1 MTEKRLQFI
10 NLDKKN
16 PDKREVLERKGD
28 FNEIYKE
35 FINEKAK
42 EQSSRCS
49 QCGVPFCQ
57 VHCPLSNNIPDWL
70 KLTAEGRLKEA
81 YELAQSTNNMPE
93 VCGRI
98 CPQDRLCEGNC
109 VIEQSGHGTVTIG
122 SIEKFITEN
131 AWENKWV
138 EPIKIKLEKNQSVG
152 IIGAGPAGL
161 ACAEQLRKEGYQV
174 TIYDRYDRP
183 GAGHACGHHLFGA
196 ASAWAAVAVKEWLVK
211 NNIKGTIRF
220 YGTPAE
226 EGGSGKVYMVRE
238 GLFNDVDVVLHW
250 HPDDNNSANSR
261 TSNANKSAR
270 FTFKGISAHAAGS
283 PEQGRSALDGVEAMN
298 HMVNMMREHIPQ
310 ESRIHYVITKGG
322 LAPNVVPDI
331 AEVYYYVR
339 HPKMSV
345 VDELFMRVANA
356 ASGAAMGTDTNMSYE
371 IMHGNFSLLPNDTI
385 QKIVHKNLESFGGIT
400 YDKSENEYANE
411 IYKTFIKPDNEIG
424 SQENIR
430 PFTTS
435 HGYGSTDVGDVSWNV
450 PTAGLRT
457 ATWVPGTASHSWQA
471 VASGGTSIGLKGA
484 ELAAKVLAKSAVEIL
499 SNQSIIDQAKNEQK
513 LRVGENFN
521 YKPLLGDRK
530 PPLDYRKVN

>member
-1 MTEKRLQFI
+1 MGR
-10 NLDKKN
+10 KKN
-16 PDKREVLERKGD
+16 IFQRKSIGFITFVLISNIIVAED
-28 FNEIYKE
+28 IIHS
-35 FINEKAK
+35 INEHKNNFEDVALEIWEFAELGYQEIK
-42 EQSSRCS
+42 SSNRLAES
-49 QCGVPFCQ
+49 LENQGFKIEKGVAGIPTAFIAEF
-57 VHCPLSNNIPDWL
+57 NNGGPVIGILGEFDALP
-70 KLTAEGRLKEA
+70 G
-81 YELAQSTNNMPE
+81 LAQTNSPFKEVINNST
-93 VCGRI
+93 
-98 CPQDRLCEGNC
+98 
-109 VIEQSGHGTVTIG
+109 
-122 SIEKFITEN
+122 
-131 AWENKWV
+131 
-138 EPIKIKLEKNQSVG
+138 
-152 IIGAGPAGL
+152 
-161 ACAEQLRKEGYQV
+161 
-174 TIYDRYDRP
+174 

-196 ASAWAAVAVKEWLVK
+196 ASAWAAVAIKEWLVK
-211 NNIKGTIRF
+211 NNMKGTIRF

-238 GLFNDVDVVLHW
+238 GLFKDVDVVLHW

-339 HPKMSV
+339 HPKMTV
-345 VDELFMRVANA
+345 VDELFLRVANA

-371 IMHGNFSLLPNDTI
+371 VMHGNFSLLPNDTI

-400 YDKSENEYANE
+400 YDENENKYANE
-411 IYKTFIKPDNEIG
+411 IYNTFIKPDNEIG

-430 PFTTS
+430 PFRTS

-457 ATWVPGTASHSWQA
+457 ATWVPGTAAHSWQA

-484 ELAAKVLAKSAVEIL
+484 ELAAKVLAKSAVEIF
-499 SNQSIIDQAKNEQK
+499 SDQTIIEQAKKEQRI
-513 LRVGENFN
+513 RVGENFN
-521 YKPLLGDRK
+521 YKPLLGDRS